1 MAQDQ
6 RMHPRIAVPLK
17 VSLSFSE
24 EGQLFA
30 VTRDISDGGI
40 FLVID
45 RDTMPVIGDI
55 VQVQVQG
62 MGGGEDA
69 PWVKMKVVREESD
82 GIGLMIVD

>member
-1 MAQDQ
+1 MAQEQ

-17 VSLSFSE
+17 VSLTFSE
-24 EGQLFA
+24 DGQLFA

-45 RDTMPVIGDI
+45 QDSMPEVGDI
-55 VQVQVQG
+55 VKVQVQG
-62 MGGGEDA
+62 MGGGETA